1 MFGKR
6 ILVIATATIL
16 VLASAYTLY
25 YKFFVGENESYE
37 LKRFNSY
44 NELKNF
50 VKNNVELS
58 SKWFGV
64 YGIQISTAPRAV
76 FGGIAATTAAAEA
89 SPQYSQTNVQV
100 SGVDEPDIVK
110 TDGSYIYYIKGG
122 QDYVPGD
129 RELVIVR
136 AYPPKDMQ
144 VVSKIVWAENDFPIG
159 LFVNKNRLIVFLTSY
174 ISKDVGV
181 GASGYYPIA
190 CEIEV
195 YELADIRAPK
205 LVRNITLEGYYLNAR
220 MIEEYVYLVTTS
232 PIYYFDNEIIL
243 PSITV
248 NGERLSID
256 PKEVYYTNAP
266 DVSYTFT
273 TIVALNA
280 FQDNEPI
287 AKKTILTG
295 AASSMY
301 VSLNNIYLAITKYN
315 FITENAR
322 TSLEETLLYR
332 ISVKGNSINF
342 EAEGMV
348 PGHVLN
354 QFSMDEY
361 NGYFRIATT
370 LGYPWLRG
378 VGSSESNSIFVLDMN
393 LKVVGKLEN
402 LAKGEKIYS
411 ARFMGERA
419 YIVTFKKVDPF
430 FVIDLSDV
438 RAPKVLGW
446 LKIPGYSDYLHPLG
460 NDHVIGIGKETV
472 EAEEGD
478 FAWYQGLKI
487 SLFNVKNVSA
497 PKEISKYVIG
507 ERGTDSPILRDH
519 RALLFDGE
527 RGFMAIPVTVS
538 MIDRSKYPG
547 TVPPYAYGEPVWQGL
562 YVFNLTIEHGILL
575 RGKITHL
582 SQSIS
587 GGISSDEYTK
597 FIERAIYI
605 GDYLYTISNKIV
617 KVNDV
622 STLKEVSSIKIG

>member
-6 ILVIATATIL
+6 ILVIAIVTIL
-16 VLASAYTLY
+16 VLASTYMLY
-25 YKFFVGENESYE
+25 YKFLGENESYE

-64 YGIQISTAPRAV
+64 YGIQIPTAPRAV
-76 FGGIAATTAAAEA
+76 FGDIAATMATAEA
-89 SPQYSQTNVQV
+89 SPQYSRTNVQV

-122 QDYVPGD
+122 QDYVSGNS
-129 RELVIVR
+129 ELVIVR
-136 AYPPKDMQ
+136 VYPPEDMQ
-144 VVSKIVWAENDFPIG
+144 VVSKIVWTENVVPIG
-159 LFVNKNRLIVFLTSY
+159 LFVNKNRLVVFLTSY
-174 ISKDVGV
+174 ISRNVGV
-181 GASGYYPIA
+181 GVPGYYPIT

-232 PIYYFDNEIIL
+232 PIYYIDDEIIL

-248 NGERLSID
+248 NGESLYID

-273 TIVALNA
+273 TIVALNT

-295 AASSMY
+295 AASNMY

-322 TSLEETLLYR
+322 TSFEETLLYR
-332 ISVKGNSINF
+332 ISIKGNSINF
-342 EAEGMV
+342 EAEGTV

-378 VGSSESNSIFVLDMN
+378 MGSSESNSIYVLGMD

-438 RAPKVLGW
+438 RNPKVLGW

-460 NDHVIGIGKETV
+460 NDYVIGIGKETV

-478 FAWYQGLKI
+478 FALHQGLKI

-527 RGFMAIPVTVS
+527 RGFMAIPVMVA
-538 MIDRSKYPG
+538 MIDRNKYSG
-547 TVPPYAYGEPVWQGL
+547 AVPPYAYGEPVWQGL

-582 SQSIS
+582 SQNISEGIS
-587 GGISSDEYTK
+587 GDDYTK

-617 KVNDV
+617 KVNDI
-622 STLKEVSSIKIG
+622 STLKEVGSIKIG

>member
-6 ILVIATATIL
+6 ILVIAIVTIL
-16 VLASAYTLY
+16 VLASTYMLY
-25 YKFFVGENESYE
+25 YKFLGENESYE

-64 YGIQISTAPRAV
+64 YGIQIPTAPRAA
-76 FGGIAATTAAAEA
+76 FGDIAATMATAEA
-89 SPQYSQTNVQV
+89 SPQYSRTNVQV

-122 QDYVPGD
+122 QDYVSGNS
-129 RELVIVR
+129 ELVIVR
-136 AYPPKDMQ
+136 VYPPEDMQ
-144 VVSKIVWAENDFPIG
+144 VVSKIVWTENVVPIG
-159 LFVNKNRLIVFLTSY
+159 LFVNKNRLVVFLTSY
-174 ISKDVGV
+174 ILRNVGV
-181 GASGYYPIA
+181 GFPGYYPIT

-232 PIYYFDNEIIL
+232 PIYYIDDEIIL

-248 NGERLSID
+248 NGESLSID

-273 TIVALNA
+273 TIVALNT

-295 AASSMY
+295 AASNMY

-322 TSLEETLLYR
+322 TSFEETLLYR
-332 ISVKGNSINF
+332 ISIKGNSINF
-342 EAEGMV
+342 EAEGTV

-378 VGSSESNSIFVLDMN
+378 MGSSESNSIYVLGMD

-438 RAPKVLGW
+438 RNPKVLGW

-460 NDHVIGIGKETV
+460 NDYVIGIGKETV

-478 FAWYQGLKI
+478 FALHQGLKI

-527 RGFMAIPVTVS
+527 RGFMAIPVMVA
-538 MIDRSKYPG
+538 MIDRNKYSG
-547 TVPPYAYGEPVWQGL
+547 AVPPYAYGEPVWQGL

-582 SQSIS
+582 SQNISEGIS
-587 GGISSDEYTK
+587 GDDYTK

-617 KVNDV
+617 KVNDI
-622 STLKEVSSIKIG
+622 STLKEVGSIKIG

>member
-1 MFGKR
+1 MWWKR
-6 ILVIATATIL
+6 ILVIVTAAIL
-16 VLASAYTLY
+16 VSASTYMLY
-25 YKFFVGENESYE
+25 YKFFVEENESYE
-37 LKRFNSY
+37 LKRFGSY

-50 VKNNVELS
+50 VKSNVELS

-64 YGIQISTAPRAV
+64 YGIQVSPAPRTI
-76 FGGIAATTAAAEA
+76 FRGIASTTAVAEA

-100 SGVDEPDIVK
+100 AGVDEPDIVK
-110 TDGSYIYYIKGG
+110 TDGLYIYYLKGG
-122 QDYVPGD
+122 RDYVSGD
-129 RELVIVR
+129 RELVIVK
-136 AYPPKDMQ
+136 AYPPEEMH
-144 VVSKIVWAENDFPIG
+144 VMSKIVWSENYVPTGI
-159 LFVNKNRLIVFLTSY
+159 FVNKNRLIVFLTSY
-174 ISKDVGV
+174 SKSMGV
-181 GASGYYPIA
+181 GGSGYYPIK

-195 YELADIRAPK
+195 YELANIKAPK
-205 LVRNITLEGYYLNAR
+205 LVKNVTLEGYYLNAR
-220 MIEEYVYLVTTS
+220 MIEDYVYVVVTS
-232 PIYYFDNEIIL
+232 PIYYVGEEIVL
-243 PSITV
+243 PSLSV
-248 NGERLSID
+248 NGESVSID
-256 PKEVYYTNAP
+256 PKEVYYTNTP
-266 DVSYTFT
+266 DLSYTFT
-273 TIVALNA
+273 TIVALNV
-280 FQDNEPI
+280 FLDDEPI
-287 AKKTILTG
+287 VKKTILTG
-295 AASSMY
+295 AASNMY

-315 FITENAR
+315 FIKENAIF
-322 TSLEETLLYR
+322 SYEETLLYR
-332 ISVKGNSINF
+332 ISIRGNSIDF
-342 EAEGMV
+342 EAEGTV

-370 LGYPWLRG
+370 LGYPWIRG
-378 VGSSESNSIFVLDMN
+378 GGSSESNSIYVLDMA

-430 FVIDLSDV
+430 FVIDLTDA
-438 RAPKVLGW
+438 RNPKVLGW

-460 NDHVIGIGKETV
+460 EDHVIGIGKETI

-519 RALLFDGE
+519 RALLFDSE
-527 RGFMAIPVTVS
+527 RSFMAIPVLVA
-538 MIDRSKYPG
+538 MIDRSQYPG

-562 YVFNLTIEHGILL
+562 YVFNLTIEHGIIF

-582 SQSIS
+582 SQNIS
-587 GGISSDEYTK
+587 GGLSSDDYLK

-617 KVNDV
+617 KVNDINN
-622 STLKEVSSIKIG
+622 LKEVSSIKIG